1 VSLRW
6 LKPGELIAGAAGV
19 LLLVALFLPWY
30 SIAVELGGA
39 GRLEARI
46 SGWQALSVIDVLLA
60 IAALCGIALLVS
72 QATMRRPGVPVAL
85 SVVASVLGI
94 VATLLVL
101 FRLVD
106 APGPADRAIGIWLAL
121 LGAAGVGAG
130 GWLSMGDERNR
141 GVPEPPVE
149 VRPAPPAA

>member
-6 LKPGELIAGAAGV
+6 LKPGEIVAGAAGA
-19 LLLVALFLPWY
+19 LLLAALFLPWY
-30 SIAVELGGA
+30 SVSVELSGA
-39 GRLEARI
+39 GRLEAHI

-60 IAALCGIALLVS
+60 IAALCGIALLVA
-72 QATMRRPGVPVAL
+72 QATQRRPGLPVAL
-85 SVVASVLGI
+85 SVVASTVGI
-94 VATLLVL
+94 PATLLVL
-101 FRLVD
+101 FRIVD
-106 APGPADRAIGIWLAL
+106 APAPADRAIGIWLAL

-141 GVPEPPVE
+141 GVPEPPVD